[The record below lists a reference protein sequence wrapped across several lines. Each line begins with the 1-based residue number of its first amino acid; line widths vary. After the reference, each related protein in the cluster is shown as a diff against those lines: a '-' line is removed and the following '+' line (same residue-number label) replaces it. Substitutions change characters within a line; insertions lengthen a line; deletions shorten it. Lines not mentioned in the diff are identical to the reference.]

1 MRPATRDDF
10 MRRIDK
16 RALYRT
22 DTDQLREIHA
32 ILEIVRLA
40 EGPAATTPLASV
52 SRAVDVRWTH

>member
-1 MRPATRDDF
+1 

-40 EGPAATTPLASV
+40 EGPAATTPLESV